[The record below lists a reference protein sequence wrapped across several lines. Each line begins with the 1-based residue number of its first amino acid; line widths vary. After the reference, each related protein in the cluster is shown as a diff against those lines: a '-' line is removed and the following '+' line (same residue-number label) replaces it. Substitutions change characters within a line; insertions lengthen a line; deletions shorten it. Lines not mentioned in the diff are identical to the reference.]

1 MSGKFFNDDGHPGD
15 LDPFSERQVGERLR
29 SALRDHADRVEP
41 ASNSYLTLS
50 KRLEEAAPI
59 TPKRS
64 GRGGGR
70 FLAAAAMLVVAA
82 GAGTYLIS
90 QARTGDLNAVG
101 TDGAEPTVTVPTPTT
116 TTTTP
121 STTQQPTTTTVAPTT
136 TTSPPPE
143 VVAAVVDQVRLPAA
157 QSASGAAQDLVYLL
171 GLPGKARYKSNGS
184 TVDLLVPEDFESGQG
199 PLAQVRVDGSG
210 EGFTAVRA
218 TSETMQISEVY
229 VDDDELVVLG
239 QGVAFEASVQVDLI
253 GTDGTRLAST
263 YTTAGCCEDLMPFEA
278 RLPIRGV
285 GEAFVVAHGDSAGS
299 GVVSAFS
306 AEPVSFQGL
315 ADSRT
320 YTVFRIRPDD
330 KDQGLNLRDLP
341 GSDEGQILATLPPG
355 ETGIRRLPDMPA
367 LVGDSYW
374 WHVEVADGSRGWV
387 HSWFLTPDSSGLTAD
402 ELAGAAVN
410 AVANLNGVEYGGLDW
425 LGLSR
430 RVPVAL
436 GWIGDPQIVSGP
448 RILEAQFWSD
458 AGRWSVPEATFGE
471 AEKTISLRSLITP
484 SFEPEDGPQIDN
496 GALTRYG
503 FENDMVES
511 YFAGTRAVTVS
522 GPPTG
527 DSVEDR
533 SMVLFYEAG
542 PTGPELVGAVA
553 SIFVP

>member
-1 MSGKFFNDDGHPGD
+1 MSGKFFNGEGQPSE

-29 SALRDHADRVEP
+29 SALRDHADRIEP
-41 ASNSYLTLS
+41 APNSYLTLS
-50 KRLEEAAPI
+50 KRLEEAAPVS
-59 TPKRS
+59 PKRA

-82 GAGTYLIS
+82 GTGAYLVS
-90 QARTGDLNAVG
+90 QVNSGDLNAVG
-101 TDGAEPTVTVPTPTT
+101 TDGPEATVTTLSTT
-116 TTTTP
+116 TTTSPT
-121 STTQQPTTTTVAPTT
+121 TTQQTTTTTAASTT

-143 VVAAVVDQVRLPAA
+143 VVAAVVDQVRLPTSPSSVDAA
-157 QSASGAAQDLVYLL
+157 EELVYLL
-171 GLPGKARYKSNGS
+171 GLPGKARFRAEGS
-184 TVDLLVPEDFESGQG
+184 TVNLLVPEDFESGQG
-199 PLAQVRVDGSG
+199 PLAQVVVDGDAE
-210 EGFTAVRA
+210 EGFAAVRA

-229 VDDDELVVLG
+229 VDGEQLVVLG
-239 QGVAFEASVQVDLI
+239 QGIAFEATVQVELI
-253 GTDGTRLAST
+253 GTDGTRLAAT
-263 YTTAGCCEDLMPFEA
+263 HTTAGCCEDLMPFEA

-315 ADSRT
+315 ADPTT

-341 GSDEGQILATLPPG
+341 GSDEGQILDTLPPG
-355 ETGIRRLPDMPA
+355 ETGIRRLPEMPA

-374 WHVEVADGSRGWV
+374 WHVETAEGTQGWV
-387 HSWFLTPDSSGLTAD
+387 HSWFLTPDSSKLSEAD
-402 ELAGAAVN
+402 LRGRAQ
-410 AVANLNGVEYGGLDW
+410 VALSNLDAVEYGGLDW
-425 LGLSR
+425 LHLSR
-430 RVPVAL
+430 RVPLAL
-436 GWIGDPQIVSGP
+436 GWIGDPRMVSGP
-448 RILEAQFWSD
+448 QTLDADFWSEAD
-458 AGRWSVPEATFGE
+458 RWPVPEDTFGE
-471 AEKTISLRSLITP
+471 PEKTISLRSLITP
-484 SFEPEDGPQIDN
+484 YIEPETEPQIDE

-503 FENDMVES
+503 FENDVVNS

-522 GPPTG
+522 GPSTG

-533 SMVLFYEAG
+533 SLVLFYEAG